1 MLVTQRKSK
10 TFITNLGQGKIFGE
24 IGFFTGRPRT
34 VTIKSKGFSELMY
47 LDKYKFLKYIT
58 QSKFMISALKEF
70 EEIAMK
76 MLE

>member
-1 MLVTQRKSK
+1 
-10 TFITNLGQGKIFGE
+10 
-24 IGFFTGRPRT
+24 
-34 VTIKSKGFSELMY
+34 MY

-70 EEIAMK
+70 EEIAIK